1 MNRRFQILI
10 GIISILVFGFFIKFI
25 FTNEFKR
32 TITVLDCAGIY
43 YQKLFEKPESG
54 YLEIGD
60 SNAKVD
66 VANCLCEKYLKSKN
80 RIYEKEILKLYN
92 EPFGSIRLIIK
103 NPSKNIDT
111 ICKYR
116 KEVFTKKSN
125 IYSAYAPWLAPCF
138 RV

>member
-1 MNRRFQILI
+1 MNRRFKILF
-10 GIISILVFGFFIKFI
+10 GIISIIVFGLFILFI
-25 FTNEFKR
+25 FTNDFKR
-32 TITVLDCAGIY
+32 TITILDCEGIY
-43 YQKLFEKPESG
+43 YQRLFEKPQPG

-80 RIYEKEILKLYN
+80 RIYKKEILKLYN
-92 EPFGSIRLIIK
+92 EPFGSLRLVIK

-116 KEVFTKKSN
+116 KEVFTKMYN
-125 IYSAYAPWLAPCF
+125 L
-138 RV
+138 

>member
-1 MNRRFQILI
+1 MNRRFKILL
-10 GIISILVFGFFIKFI
+10 GIISIIIFGFFILFI

-32 TITVLDCAGIY
+32 TITVLDCEGIY
-43 YQKLFEKPESG
+43 YQKLFEKPEPG

-60 SNAKVD
+60 GNAKVD

-80 RIYEKEILKLYN
+80 RIYKKEILKLYN

-116 KEVFTKKSN
+116 KEVFTKMYN
-125 IYSAYAPWLAPCF
+125 L
-138 RV
+138 